1 MKKILNLLQTF
12 GIVLSPRNG
21 DGEEM
26 SDVDDEAEIE
36 MGSDDMPQ
44 AQPHHSQA
52 QEEESDDEI
61 MVCYLLNN
69 HTYR

>member
-1 MKKILNLLQTF
+1 MLQTF

-44 AQPHHSQA
+44 TQPHHSQA
-52 QEEESDDEI
+52 QEEESDD
-61 MVCYLLNN
+61 
-69 HTYR
+69 